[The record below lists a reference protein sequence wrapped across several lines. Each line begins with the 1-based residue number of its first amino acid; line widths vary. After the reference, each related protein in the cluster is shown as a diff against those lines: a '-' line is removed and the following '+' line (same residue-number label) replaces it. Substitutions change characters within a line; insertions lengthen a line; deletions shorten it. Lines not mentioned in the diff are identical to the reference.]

1 MTLLMTALL
10 RSALKDWRFASM
22 VILTLTV
29 CISANTA
36 LFTIVNSVLLEPLP
50 VPEANRILVMAN
62 AYPKA
67 GLGKAQFSGAGDY
80 YDRLR
85 DVKVFEEQALFN
97 LGAQTIDDNGSP
109 ERIPGMA
116 ATPSLFRLLRVPPEL
131 GRTFTDNEGEL
142 GEHQK
147 VILSHGLWQ
156 RLFAGDRAVL
166 GRELRLNGRPFT
178 IVGVMPQSFLFIDPT
193 VRFWV
198 PLAFPAQQKQAR
210 HSNNWYNIG
219 RLKPGATVAQA
230 QAQVDAINAAN
241 MQRFPQWKEALTNA
255 GFHTEVQPL
264 KNLLVSDVQGTLYLL
279 WGGAAFVLLI
289 GAVNIANL
297 ALARATQ
304 RMKEFATR
312 LALGASHSRI
322 AWQLIG
328 ENVLIA
334 FTGGIAGLGLGAA
347 ILKALDKI
355 GLDRFPRADEVHVGV
370 TVILFSLS
378 VAVVAGMAI
387 AVVPLAR
394 IFRADLTTALRESS
408 RTGTSGRQSRFAR
421 QALVV
426 GQIAFAFVLLAGA
439 GLLLASFRWLMNVD
453 PGFRIEGVLT
463 ASTAA
468 PPARYSGP
476 AELRT
481 LVDRSLDAIRRLPGV
496 IAAGVTTSIPFSGN
510 QSDSVIIAETYV
522 MKPGESLISPL
533 QLIAT
538 PGYMEAM
545 GMALIRGR
553 YFDEHDTESAPRVVV
568 VDERLARKFWSGR
581 DPIGQR
587 MFLPTGPDETR
598 PNEHTQWL
606 KVVGV
611 VRSARITD
619 ITGGGN
625 SAGAYYFP
633 FTQTPQRGYTFAVR
647 TTSDPSA
654 AAVAVR
660 SAIAGVD
667 PTLALFDVKTMA
679 ERKQLSLASE
689 RTSMSLALAFAA
701 LALFL
706 SAVGIY
712 SVLSY
717 LLGQR
722 RREIGIRLAVGA
734 SPAGIFKLFLR
745 EGAILIAT
753 GLVLGFVGSIALRR
767 TIENQIYGV
776 QPLDPRVIGLV
787 TIVLG
792 AIALAACLRPAR
804 EAMKVDPVV
813 VLNEQ

>member
-1 MTLLMTALL
+1 MTALL

-67 GLGKAQFSGAGDY
+67 GLGKAQFSGVADY

-131 GRTFTDNEGEL
+131 GRTFIDDEGEL
-142 GEHQK
+142 GANQK

-156 RLFAGDRAVL
+156 RLFAGDRAAL

-178 IVGVMPQSFLFIDPT
+178 IVGVMPQNFLFVDPT

-198 PLAFPAQQKQAR
+198 PLAFPPQQKQAR

-264 KNLLVSDVQGTLYLL
+264 QNLLVKDVQGTLYLL

-322 AWQLIG
+322 AGQLIA

-334 FTGGIAGLGLGAA
+334 LTGGIAGLALGAN
-347 ILKALDKI
+347 ILKALGKI

-378 VAVVAGMAI
+378 VAIVAGIAI

-394 IFRADLTTALRESS
+394 IFRADLTTALRENS

-453 PGFRIEGVLT
+453 PGFRTEGVLT

-468 PPARYSGP
+468 PPARYAGA

-481 LVDRSLDAIRRLPGV
+481 LVDRSLDAIRLLPGV
-496 IAAGVTTSIPFSGN
+496 IAAGATTSIPFSGN

-522 MKPGESLISPL
+522 MKPGESMISPL

-545 GMALIRGR
+545 GMALVRGR
-553 YFDEHDTESAPRVVV
+553 YFDQHDTESSPRVVM

-587 MFLPTGPDETR
+587 MFLPAGPDETR

-611 VRSARITD
+611 VRSARLSD

-633 FTQTPQRGYTFAVR
+633 FAQTPQRGYTFAVR
-647 TTSDPSA
+647 TASDASA

-660 SAIAGVD
+660 GAIAGVD
-667 PTLALFDVKTMA
+667 PTLALFDVKTMD

-734 SPAGIFKLFLR
+734 SPAGIFKLFIR
-745 EGAILIAT
+745 EGAILIAI
-753 GLVLGFVGSIALRR
+753 GLALGFAGSIALRR

-804 EAMKVDPVV
+804 EAMRVDPVV